1 MQKERIQQAKVR
13 RDFRSRKKVFGTPE
27 RPRLVVFRSGRH
39 IYAQIIDDL
48 AGVTLAAC
56 STMAK
61 GLRDSLK
68 YGGNKKAAE
77 MVGATLAKQALE
89 VGIKAVCFDRNGYK
103 YHGRVKALADGAR
116 KSGLAF

>member
-13 RDFRSRKKVFGTPE
+13 RNWRSRNNVFGTAE
-27 RPRLVVFRSGRH
+27 RPRLVVFRSTRH

-48 AGVTLAAC
+48 AGVTLAAS

-61 GLRDSLK
+61 ALRDSVK
-68 YGGNKKAAE
+68 NGGNKKAAE
-77 MVGATLAKQALE
+77 IVGATLAKQATE

-103 YHGRVKALADGAR
+103 YHGRVKVLAEAAR
-116 KSGLAF
+116 KAGLAF

>member
-13 RDFRSRKKVFGTPE
+13 RDFRSRRKVFGTSE

-48 AGVTLAAC
+48 AGVTLAAS

-61 GLRDSLK
+61 GLRAGLK

-77 MVGATLAKQALE
+77 TVGATLAKQAME

-116 KSGLAF
+116 QSGLSF